1 MLASPV
7 RLQPAPSAGLL
18 RFLRHQSELL
28 FVTDDNSN
36 GGSNSKKRLSR
47 VPSASRKNSTTHCV
61 SETAVPVL
69 QASLIDLD
77 TLIPKTLRARW
88 RPATTPVPPI
98 PRKPLNK
105 MALLATPF
113 STSQPVQA
121 FPWRRSDK
129 RQKRAVGSPVARASW
144 YDRAMDWHWAWHW
157 RNSGPRDCADTQV
170 GGSAGG
176 RRSSLLPGDLPDH
189 GAGAEFAS
197 VMFNA
202 RRLQT
207 AKAALEPRLRCTEV
221 DEYGEVIL
229 VDGEFKKTELI
240 AKYGLLPRDLR
251 KIDSSNLPHILVRPA
266 AILLNLLHL
275 KVLIKADRVL
285 LFDVYGSKTSYPQSA
300 FMYDLQGRLQQK
312 QAPGAAGGLPYE
324 FRALEAVLLSVT
336 SELEADF
343 DTVREPILR
352 ILSELEA
359 DITRDKL
366 RVLLVLSKKVSTF
379 EQKAKLVRDAIEE
392 LLEADDD
399 LAAMYLTEKKHDLF
413 RGEDDHTEVEMLLE
427 SYHKI
432 CDEVAQ
438 EAGSLVSSIR
448 NTEEIVR
455 AILDANRNALMLLDL
470 KFSIGTLG
478 LAMGTF
484 LAGLYGMNLE
494 NFIEETNWG
503 FGSVTGIS
511 FAFSLLVCWY
521 GLVKLRKVQRV
532 KMHGPSTASGSG
544 GAAMTTADWANSF
557 AALPPGVTSAGFA
570 NAPLDAR
577 SRERLRRLG
586 MVREV
591 LMRKKY
597 Y

>member
-1 MLASPV
+1 MVDGSNSSNGEPTTNV
-7 RLQPAPSAGLL
+7 GRSDDGGSVGRRKRLPPAPSVS
-18 RFLRHQSELL
+18 RM
-28 FVTDDNSN
+28 
-36 GGSNSKKRLSR
+36 GSAVLCAR
-47 VPSASRKNSTTHCV
+47 
-61 SETAVPVL
+61 ETAVL
-69 QASLIDLD
+69 QASLVDLD
-77 TLIPKTLRARW
+77 ALLPKTMRARW
-88 RPATTPVPPI
+88 RPTAAATMTMTTAFKSI
-98 PRKPLNK
+98 NK
-105 MALLATPF
+105 MALLSAPF
-113 STSQPVQA
+113 STSKPA
-121 FPWRRSDK
+121 RGPPWRRSDK
-129 RQKRAVGSPVARASW
+129 RQPATSSRASW
-144 YDRAMDWHWAWHW
+144 YDRILDWHWAWHW
-157 RNSGPRDCADTQV
+157 RNSGGADCGDPHLS
-170 GGSAGG
+170 GGGGG
-176 RRSSLLPGDLPDH
+176 RRNSLLPGDLPDH

-221 DEYGEVIL
+221 DENGEVIL

-275 KVLIKADRVL
+275 KVLIKSDRVL

-312 QAPGAAGGLPYE
+312 QAPGSAGGLPYE

-399 LAAMYLTEKKHDLF
+399 LAAMYLTEKKHDLY

-448 NTEEIVR
+448 NTEE
-455 AILDANRNALMLLDL
+455 M
-470 KFSIGTLG
+470 
-478 LAMGTF
+478 
-484 LAGLYGMNLE
+484 
-494 NFIEETNWG
+494 
-503 FGSVTGIS
+503 
-511 FAFSLLVCWY
+511 
-521 GLVKLRKVQRV
+521 
-532 KMHGPSTASGSG
+532 
-544 GAAMTTADWANSF
+544 
-557 AALPPGVTSAGFA
+557 
-570 NAPLDAR
+570 
-577 SRERLRRLG
+577 
-586 MVREV
+586 
-591 LMRKKY
+591 
-597 Y
+597 